1 MDCFICSFPN
11 WVVGGTSAF
20 SNLVGSKNGTLRRR
34 KKDWKLLCICKNSFI
49 TYAKKQVRLLYFA
62 FSTSLKK
69 VPSLV
74 CSESCTIGSCSKAV
88 DRTPVWKTRARFQFE
103 ESCWWRIWG
112 GFSRISEKNS
122 APSLRDE
129 WFLGGRAKGGQAAK
143 RLWKMNVIAVSFAC
157 VLIIRQKR
165 LDSSSKPRIFVKR
178 FKRVRF

>member
-1 MDCFICSFPN
+1 MFYLFISKLSS
-11 WVVGGTSAF
+11 WGTSAF
-20 SNLVGSKNGTLRRR
+20 SNLVGSKNGCEKKSLKALVLSLLRSYFA
-34 KKDWKLLCICKNSFI
+34 LHL
-49 TYAKKQVRLLYFA
+49 ARLL
-62 FSTSLKK
+62 

-112 GFSRISEKNS
+112 VFSRISEKNS
-122 APSLRDE
+122 AQSLRDE